1 MSAVA
6 SGEPDLALGQGQSD
20 MNSAAP
26 CPLAVPQVKGVEEG
40 LKLRQVV
47 AKVQTKNLLKH
58 SCTAKNYLSI
68 NKKLEFLSYHS

>member
-26 CPLAVPQVKGVEEG
+26 CPLAVPSQRGGGGVEVKAG
-40 LKLRQVV
+40 GSKS
-47 AKVQTKNLLKH
+47 ANKKSTKTQLYSK
-58 SCTAKNYLSI
+58 KLSI
-68 NKKLEFLSYHS
+68 YK